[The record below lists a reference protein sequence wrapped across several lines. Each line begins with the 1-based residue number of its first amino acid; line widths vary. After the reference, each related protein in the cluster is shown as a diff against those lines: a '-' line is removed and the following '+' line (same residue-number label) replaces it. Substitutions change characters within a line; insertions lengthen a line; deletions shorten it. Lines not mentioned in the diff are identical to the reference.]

1 MITMTADSEGRI
13 SLGKRFANTTFLV
26 EETGDMELRLVPA
39 QPVPADEA
47 WLYRNEEAHA
57 SVMRGL
63 AQAAARQFSATRPDL
78 KADRALLSSMRE
90 VLGEHA

>member
-39 QPVPADEA
+39 EAVPEREA
-47 WLYRNEEAHA
+47 WLYENEEAHA
-57 SVMRGL
+57 AVMRGL
-63 AQAAARQFSATRPDL
+63 AQAKARQFSSTPPDL
-78 KADRALLSSMRE
+78 KADQ
-90 VLGEHA
+90 VLIAELEDAE